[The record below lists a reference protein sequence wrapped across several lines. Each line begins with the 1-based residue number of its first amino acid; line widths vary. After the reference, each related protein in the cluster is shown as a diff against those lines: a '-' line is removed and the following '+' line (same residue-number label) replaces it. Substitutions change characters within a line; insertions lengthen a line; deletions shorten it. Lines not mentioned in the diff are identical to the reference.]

1 MLLLF
6 NPFLIR
12 SFNEAVLPDLFFA
25 ALLGLFFIFMY
36 YSYLWPSLVMLLLLY
51 LTRDN
56 ALFLCLALIA
66 GAWYQGRLKW
76 AVGAALVW
84 PMAMVILSMVTSGTG
99 GDNLYKISNKFYLI
113 LKVPKNLLYNVGGI
127 LIWNNIHPTVGI
139 PFIKIAIPA
148 WLPLGALHTIG
159 ICAWQP
165 TIPLRTI
172 TLVLTTFGVL
182 PSLLAFILTRNFPMV
197 QGISLWMLVAL
208 LFGCSSFFVGV
219 MVSLDIGR
227 QIGYA
232 WPAFWLAAPML
243 LQQNYQLPKP
253 VLYRL
258 GLYHIAL
265 GWAPWF
271 MTPWLVTRFQDQV
284 PFSIIYVLV
293 VALFLQ
299 ILALRELSTLPRRG
313 RQSN

>member
-1 MLLLF
+1 
-6 NPFLIR
+6 
-12 SFNEAVLPDLFFA
+12 
-25 ALLGLFFIFMY
+25 
-36 YSYLWPSLVMLLLLY
+36 MLLLLY

-66 GAWYQGRLKW
+66 GAWYQGRIKW
-76 AVGAALVW
+76 AVGAAVVW
-84 PMAMVILSMVTSGTG
+84 ATAMVFLSLATSGMG
-99 GDNLYKISNKFYLI
+99 GENMYKISNIFYLI

-127 LIWNNIHPTVGI
+127 QIWNNIHPTVGI

-148 WLPLGALHTIG
+148 WLPLGALDTIG
-159 ICAWQP
+159 ICPWQP

-172 TLVLTTFGVL
+172 TLVLSTFGVL
-182 PSLLAFILTRNFPMV
+182 PSVLAFTLIRNFQMV
-197 QGISLWMLVAL
+197 MKGISLWLLVAL
-208 LFGCSSFFVGV
+208 IFGCSSFMVGV

-253 VLYRL
+253 AFYRL
-258 GLYHIAL
+258 VFFHMAI
-265 GWAPWF
+265 GWTPWF
-271 MTPWLVTRFQDQV
+271 LTPWLVIRFQDQV

-293 VALFLQ
+293 VALFFHF
-299 ILALRELSTLPRRG
+299 LALRELSTLPRRG